1 MRHSTPAAR
10 PFVLRR
16 VAPAATVLGMRQVS
30 SSLQLDVTTD
40 ADLLFSIA
48 VAESHPLS
56 AERLEVTLDGA
67 PLAATEITDV
77 HGTRLHRV
85 TASRGRLQ
93 LTYAATVG
101 PAEPAPVLPADD
113 IVYLRPS
120 RYCDSDR
127 LANTAYSHLGD
138 AAGQELVEKARQW
151 MLAHILYAP
160 GSTGPADGALETYLH
175 REGVCRDTSHLLI
188 TFLRARGVPAR
199 LVSAYSPGLQPMDF
213 HAVVEVLVDGAWWV
227 VDGTGLASRPDL
239 VRIATGRDAADT
251 AFLTILSGTAD
262 LVGMGVDARNPA
274 GLTPDD
280 GVQRV
285 QLR

>member
-1 MRHSTPAAR
+1 M
-10 PFVLRR
+10 
-16 VAPAATVLGMRQVS
+16 LGMRQVS
-30 SSLQLDVTTD
+30 SSLQLDVRTD
-40 ADLLFSIA
+40 AHLVFSVA
-48 VAESHPLS
+48 VAQSHPLS
-56 AERLEVTLDGA
+56 DEHLDITLDGA

-85 TASRGRLQ
+85 AAGPGRLEM
-93 LTYAATVG
+93 TYAATVG

-138 AAGQELVEKARQW
+138 ATGQEVVEKARQW
-151 MLAHILYAP
+151 MLGHIVYAP
-160 GSTGPADGALETYLH
+160 GSSGPADGALETYLH
-175 REGVCRDTSHLLI
+175 RAGVCRDTSHLLI
-188 TFLRARGVPAR
+188 AFLRARGVPAR

-227 VDGTGLASRPDL
+227 IDGTGLASRPDL

-251 AFLTILSGTAD
+251 AFLTVLAGNAD
-262 LVGMGVDARNPA
+262 LRGLRVDATNA
-274 GLTPDD
+274 EGLTPDD
-280 GVQRV
+280 GVRRV